1 MVEGYFGNWLA
12 QHFWID
18 SQRKIALEVV
28 QMSVHHVLE
37 LKLFMV
43 KKQGH
48 YVLREAKN
56 YQNFVNLKRLVTLSG
71 CSKALA
77 LLGANLNSD

>member
-1 MVEGYFGNWLA
+1 
-12 QHFWID
+12 
-18 SQRKIALEVV
+18 
-28 QMSVHHVLE
+28 MSVHHVLE

-56 YQNFVNLKRLVTLSG
+56 YQSFVSLKRLVTLSG